1 MRKYILL
8 LFNIAILLMTTG
20 CSDCGFGPDGP
31 THSVTVYIPYSN
43 VTREGTSDGD
53 DISDK
58 EADIS
63 GKEGDITDLWFF
75 AYPIGEGKGE
85 AVVRRIDI
93 NQLSSDNN
101 YRVFYCDLK
110 QGEYHIYL
118 TANIPGISIYTT
130 EDQLKA
136 KTLDF
141 SNGNLPVLGKLPL
154 LYEYKDNEDNNKL
167 NVSPN
172 TSATIT
178 ANMTFV
184 CSKVKFSLRFDNT
197 DTGFSKN
204 SFGSNRLKITSIT
217 VKDIV
222 TKGGLFDGH
231 GNNGT
236 QEKMLTVNDFDF
248 NNDQWTYTDFLY
260 LPENYNKGKNT
271 YLEIKGT
278 ELTPAGNETTITHTY
293 ILPLGGEAGNKS
305 GGELERGTFYDMTA
319 SITGKGKM
327 DMKINMSVFEWTL
340 QDVYADFSQTSL
352 WVSRTGKHPT
362 KKLEDT
368 NFDHDKKTGQ
378 QILVTSQYNDSI
390 RYKTNAKELSS
401 VECVS
406 KIGEKPL
413 VLATVNKQSGQIL
426 FTVNPEILMGEYD
439 GQTKGT
445 AVVAIRANN
454 LVKYIDVQYNVTPFL
469 NVTPLE
475 VEIHTHE
482 GEVQPTY
489 TVLFE
494 TNLGGITIKPECL
507 TSDNNGKVEITYDKE
522 TSKGKIILQSDGNA
536 KNTWTK
542 SFTVSPSSSGYDEL
556 KKQVKVTVIPPLND
570 YRIHFIALNDSRQV
584 EQAHFHLLTDL
595 TELAGNKNWQ
605 AYYIYLYTQ
614 YGMTDKK
621 DGNGIPNSVW
631 YFFDKK
637 EGQDKP
643 SWPGVEMKEDLEN
656 EGWKLFELSTKQK
669 GWCSIVGAKDK
680 YPKTGE
686 TLIMFNSGEGNNVQR
701 YPFSM
706 EPGVPLFDFKNREGW
721 FVYDPT
727 SNLHEFF
734 ESKPEI
740 YLETFYMYYP
750 KDKDD
755 HAINNWY
762 IQYGTDGSNRQITL
776 YGKAGDEGFS
786 YHGNSSKYADWKLS
800 TLKFWC
806 VKGRENKYVIVKDEG
821 KNKEYGILFGGK
833 RFKGNIG
840 YYKDGSWYEG
850 TPPTTTNTKQ
860 KRRTRR

>member
-43 VTREGTSDGD
+43 TTREGSDTPD
-53 DISDK
+53 ADAVDIQ
-58 EADIS
+58 
-63 GKEGDITDLWFF
+63 GKEGVITDLWFF
-75 AYPIGEGKGE
+75 AYPIKGNGE

-93 NQLSSDNN
+93 DQLSSDNN

-110 QGEYHIYL
+110 QGEYKIYL

-141 SNGNLPVLGKLPL
+141 SNGNLPVQGELPL
-154 LYEYKDNEDNNKL
+154 LYEYKNNEDNNKL
-167 NVSPN
+167 EVSPN

-178 ANMTFV
+178 ANMIFV
-184 CSKVKFSLRFDNT
+184 CSKVKFSLRFNNKT
-197 DTGFSKN
+197 FSQN

-222 TKGGLFDGH
+222 NTGGLFDGK

-236 QEKMLTVNDFDF
+236 QEQTLTVKNEVDF
-248 NNDQWTYTDFLY
+248 NKDEWSYTDILY
-260 LPENYNKGKNT
+260 LPENYNNQKNT

-278 ELTPAGNETTITHTY
+278 ELTSKGDETTITHTY

-327 DMKINMSVFEWTL
+327 DMKINMSVFDWTL

-352 WVSRTGKHPT
+352 WVSRTGKLVDSNDDS
-362 KKLEDT
+362 K
-368 NFDHDKKTGQ
+368 FDHDNKTGQ

-390 RYKTNAKELSS
+390 GYKTNAKEVT

-406 KIGEKPL
+406 KIGKKPL
-413 VLATVNKQSGQIL
+413 VLATVQSGQIL
-426 FTVNPEILMGEYD
+426 FTVNPAILMDDYN

-475 VEIHTHE
+475 VEINTEE
-482 GEVQPTY
+482 GKQSTY
-489 TVLFE
+489 AVLYE
-494 TNLGGITIKPECL
+494 TNLGGIKINETIL
-507 TSDNNGKVEITYDKE
+507 TSANSANKDKVTITYP
-522 TSKGKIILQSDGNA
+522 TGTSSKGKIMLQSDGNA
-536 KNTWTK
+536 TNIWTS
-542 SFTVSPSSSGYDEL
+542 SFTVSPSSPKYDDL
-556 KKQVKVTVIPPLND
+556 KKQVKVTVIPSLND
-570 YRIHFIALNDSRQV
+570 YRIHFIALNDSRTGENGAQINTGN
-584 EQAHFHLLTDL
+584 LTTD
-595 TELAGNKNWQ
+595 NKWPNCN
-605 AYYIYLYTQ
+605 IYLYTQ
-614 YGMTDKK
+614 YGMTSD
-621 DGNGIPNSVW
+621 NNIPQSVW
-631 YFFDKK
+631 YFFNT

-643 SWPGVEMKEDLEN
+643 SWPGVSMSEDPEN
-656 EGWKLFELSTKQK
+656 EGWKLFELSTDKP
-669 GWCSIVGAKDK
+669 GWCSITGANPK
-680 YPKTGE
+680 YPKPGE
-686 TLIMFNSGEGNNVQR
+686 TLIMFNSGENNDYQR
-701 YPFSM
+701 YPYHM
-706 EPGVPLFDFKNREGW
+706 EPGVQLFDFKNREGW

-734 ESKPEI
+734 ESKPDI
-740 YLETFYMYYP
+740 HLVTFNMYYQGNII
-750 KDKDD
+750 D
-755 HAINNWY
+755 NWY
-762 IQYGTDGSNRQITL
+762 INTGSKSL
-776 YGKAGDEGFS
+776 YGKANSQGFS
-786 YHGNSSKYADWKLS
+786 QDVPSGYAGWKLS
-800 TLKFWC
+800 TLTFWC
-806 VKGRENKYVIVKDEG
+806 VKGREYKYVIVKKENG
-821 KNKEYGILFGGK
+821 QEYGILFGGK
-833 RFKGNIG
+833 RFKDYTG
-840 YYKDGSWYEG
+840 YYKDGSWHEG

>member
-43 VTREGTSDGD
+43 TTREGSDTPD
-53 DISDK
+53 ADAVDIQ
-58 EADIS
+58 
-63 GKEGDITDLWFF
+63 GNEGVITDLWFF
-75 AYPIGEGKGE
+75 AYPIGKGE

-93 NQLSSDNN
+93 DQLSSDNN

-110 QGEYHIYL
+110 QGEYKIYL

-130 EDQLKA
+130 EEQLKA

-141 SNGNLPVLGKLPL
+141 SNGNLPVQGKLPL
-154 LYEYKDNEDNNKL
+154 LYEYKNNEDNNKL
-167 NVSPN
+167 EVSPN

-178 ANMTFV
+178 ANMIFV
-184 CSKVKFSLRFDNT
+184 CSKVKFSLRFNNKT
-197 DTGFSKN
+197 FSQN

-248 NNDQWTYTDFLY
+248 NKDEWSYNDFLY

-293 ILPLGGEAGNKS
+293 ILPLGGVAGNKS
-305 GGELERGTFYDMTA
+305 GGDLERGTFYDMTA

-327 DMKINMSVFEWTL
+327 DMDINMSVFDWTL

-352 WVSRTGKHPT
+352 WVSRTGG
-362 KKLEDT
+362 KLVDS
-368 NFDHDKKTGQ
+368 NDDSKFDHDNKTGQ

-390 RYKTNAKELSS
+390 GYKTNAKEVT

-406 KIGEKPL
+406 KIDKKPL
-413 VLATVNKQSGQIL
+413 VLATVQSGQIL
-426 FTVNPEILMGEYD
+426 FTVNPAILMDDYN

-542 SFTVSPSSSGYDEL
+542 SFTVSPSSSGYDDL
-556 KKQVKVTVIPPLND
+556 KKPVKVTVIPRLNN
-570 YRIHFIALNDSRQV
+570 YRIHFIALNDSRTGENGAQINTGN
-584 EQAHFHLLTDL
+584 LTTD
-595 TELAGNKNWQ
+595 NKWPNCN
-605 AYYIYLYTQ
+605 IYLYTQ
-614 YGMTDKK
+614 YGMTSD
-621 DGNGIPNSVW
+621 NNIPQSVW

-637 EGQDKP
+637 DGQDKP
-643 SWPGVEMKEDLEN
+643 SWSGVSMSEDPEN
-656 EGWKLFELSTKQK
+656 EGWKLFELSTDKP
-669 GWCSIVGAKDK
+669 GWCSITGAKDK
-680 YPKTGE
+680 YPKPGE
-686 TLIMFNSGEGNNVQR
+686 TLIMFNNGENNDYQR
-701 YPFSM
+701 YPYHM
-706 EPGVPLFDFKNREGW
+706 EPGVQLFDFKNREGW

-734 ESKPEI
+734 ESKPDI
-740 YLETFYMYYP
+740 HLVTFNMYYQGNII
-750 KDKDD
+750 DY
-755 HAINNWY
+755 WY
-762 IQYGTDGSNRQITL
+762 INTGSKPL
-776 YGKAGDEGFS
+776 YGKANSQGFS
-786 YHGNSSKYADWKLS
+786 QDVPSGYADWKLS
-800 TLKFWC
+800 TLTFWC
-806 VKGRENKYVIVKDEG
+806 VKGREYKYVIVKKENG
-821 KNKEYGILFGGK
+821 QEYGILFGGK
-833 RFKGNIG
+833 RFKDYTG
-840 YYKDGSWYEG
+840 YYKDGSWHEG

>member
-43 VTREGTSDGD
+43 VTREGTTDGD

-63 GKEGDITDLWFF
+63 GKEGVITDLWFF
-75 AYPIGEGKGE
+75 AYPIGKGE

-110 QGEYHIYL
+110 QGEYKIYL

-141 SNGNLPVLGKLPL
+141 SKGNLPVQGKLPL
-154 LYEYKDNEDNNKL
+154 LYEYKNNEDNNKL
-167 NVSPN
+167 NVSPS

-184 CSKVKFSLRFDNT
+184 CSKVKFSLCFNNKT
-197 DTGFSKN
+197 FSKN

-231 GNNGT
+231 RNDGT
-236 QEKMLTVNDFDF
+236 QEQTLTVNNEFDF
-248 NNDQWTYTDFLY
+248 NKDQWSYIDSLY

-293 ILPLGGEAGNKS
+293 KLPLGGEAGNKS
-305 GGELERGTFYDMTA
+305 GGELKRGAFYDMTA

-327 DMKINMSVFEWTL
+327 DMKIKMSVFEWDL
-340 QDVYADFSQTSL
+340 QNVYADFSQTSL
-352 WVSRTGKHPT
+352 WVSRTGKS
-362 KKLEDT
+362 DYT

-390 RYKTNAKELSS
+390 GYKTNAKELK

-406 KIGEKPL
+406 KSKIGDKPL
-413 VLATVNKQSGQIL
+413 VLATPQSGQIL
-426 FTVNPEILMGEYD
+426 FTVNPDIKMGEYN
-439 GQTKGT
+439 GNTTGT

-475 VEIHTHE
+475 VEIHTEETKE
-482 GEVQPTY
+482 GVEQPTY
-489 TVLFE
+489 AVLYE
-494 TNLGGITIKPECL
+494 TNLGGIKIPTSL
-507 TSDNNGKVEITYDKE
+507 TSANGGKVKITQTGTY
-522 TSKGKIILQSDGNA
+522 KGKIMLQSDGKA
-536 KNTWTK
+536 TNTWTK
-542 SFTVSPSSSGYDEL
+542 SFTVSPISGYDNL

-570 YRIHFIALNDSRQV
+570 YRIHFIALNDSR
-584 EQAHFHLLTDL
+584 EKGGAHINTGKLTDDH
-595 TELAGNKNWQ
+595 WP

-621 DGNGIPNSVW
+621 DENGIPQSVW
-631 YFFDKK
+631 YFFNIDGLTKK
-637 EGQDKP
+637 YGY
-643 SWPGVEMKEDLEN
+643 WPGVSMKDDPEN
-656 EGWKLFELSTKQK
+656 EGWKLYELPKKQI
-669 GWCSIVGAKDK
+669 GWCGIDK
-680 YPKTGE
+680 ANPKEPKPGE
-686 TLIMFNSGEGNNVQR
+686 TLIMFNSGEGNNAQR
-701 YPFSM
+701 YPYEM
-706 EPGVPLFDFKNREGW
+706 EPGVQLFDFKNREGW

-734 ESKPEI
+734 ESKPDI
-740 YLETFYMYYP
+740 HLVTFNMYYQG
-750 KDKDD
+750 DIID
-755 HAINNWY
+755 NWY
-762 IQYGTDGSNRQITL
+762 INTGSNSL
-776 YGKAGDEGFS
+776 YGKANSQGFS
-786 YHGNSSKYADWKLS
+786 KDVPSEYAGWKLS
-800 TLKFWC
+800 TLTFWC
-806 VKGRENKYVIVKDEG
+806 VKGREYKYVIVKKENG
-821 KNKEYGILFGGK
+821 QEYGILFGGK
-833 RFKGNIG
+833 RFKDYTG
-840 YYKDGSWYEG
+840 YYKDGSWHEG